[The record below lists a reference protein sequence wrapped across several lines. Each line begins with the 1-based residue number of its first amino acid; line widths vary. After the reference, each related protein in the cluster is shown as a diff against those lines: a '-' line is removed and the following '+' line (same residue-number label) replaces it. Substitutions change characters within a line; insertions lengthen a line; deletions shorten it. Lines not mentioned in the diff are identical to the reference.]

1 MKLDVKITKLA
12 PADRGVRAYASATL
26 DGCFAIRG
34 MKLVEGKKGL
44 FVSMPTYQKRDNS
57 YADVCFPT
65 TAEFREQLNNA
76 VVEAYQQYLA
86 QHLNQ
91 NQQSAPFAAVEQS
104 NGSPA
109 PTMGMSM

>member
-1 MKLDVKITKLA
+1 MKLDVKITKIA
-12 PADRGVRAYASATL
+12 PSDNGVRAYASATL
-26 DGCFAIRG
+26 DDCFAIRG
-34 MKLVEGKKGL
+34 LKLVDGKKGL
-44 FVSMPTYQKRDNS
+44 FVSMPTYQKKDKS

-76 VVEAYQQYLA
+76 VIEAYQQYLA

-91 NQQSAPFAAVEQS
+91 NQQSAPFAETEQS
-104 NGSPA
+104 NDSPA